1 MLDFINMKQ
10 TCFNNLWDIWIDT
23 SLCRESKQIP
33 KPNWLVTTDL
43 QKHKLSGNNDS
54 VGYLATTVD
63 VVQRG
68 AEAARHSGGV
78 L

>member
-1 MLDFINMKQ
+1 MQ
-10 TCFNNLWDIWIDT
+10 
-23 SLCRESKQIP
+23 RVKQIP

-68 AEAARHSGGV
+68 AEAPHSGGV

>member
-1 MLDFINMKQ
+1 MQ
-10 TCFNNLWDIWIDT
+10 
-23 SLCRESKQIP
+23 RVKQIP

-68 AEAARHSGGV
+68 AAAPHSGGGV